1 MIIEGKV
8 CTMFKKYMIYIWFS
22 PCTLV
27 SSTNIMEILLKVVL
41 STITP
46 PIIIY
51 LFMLLN
57 FTLNQWC
64 YELYV
69 FTGNTIVNSIS
80 VIPWQSVL
88 LVEETGVQRN
98 SLTNLSHK
106 VLTSTPN
113 HLWDSNLQLK
123 W

>member
-1 MIIEGKV
+1 
-8 CTMFKKYMIYIWFS
+8 
-22 PCTLV
+22 
-27 SSTNIMEILLKVVL
+27 
-41 STITP
+41 
-46 PIIIY
+46 
-51 LFMLLN
+51 MLLN

-69 FTGNTIVNSIS
+69 FTGNAIVNSIS

-88 LVEETGVQRN
+88 LVEETGIQRN

-106 VLTSTPN
+106 VLASTPS
-113 HLWDSNLQLK
+113 HLWDSNVQLK